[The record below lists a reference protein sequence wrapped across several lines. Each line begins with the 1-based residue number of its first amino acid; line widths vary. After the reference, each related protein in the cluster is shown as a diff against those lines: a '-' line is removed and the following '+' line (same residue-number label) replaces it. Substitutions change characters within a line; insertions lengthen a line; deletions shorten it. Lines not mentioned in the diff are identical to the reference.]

1 VRVATPVGNSAKGG
15 APPVLGAPTGTAPP
29 GAAQERAS
37 PISDAAWERHHAWHA
52 ECWAVQVMKPE
63 KPTER
68 DVNQGEGNRVA
79 ALHYNDQ
86 LREFVAAGKV
96 EPAARAAESFVEHRP
111 EEAARAEHKAKRG
124 PHTHI
129 TLDEMMAK
137 SRTVVER
144 VRPILNR
151 AVGKLR
157 SRFGRK

>member
-1 VRVATPVGNSAKGG
+1 MPYATFAHLRQRRLQRLL
-15 APPVLGAPTGTAPP
+15 A
-29 GAAQERAS
+29 
-37 PISDAAWERHHAWHA
+37 
-52 ECWAVQVMKPE
+52 C
-63 KPTER
+63 
-68 DVNQGEGNRVA
+68 
-79 ALHYNDQ
+79 Q
-86 LREFVAAGKV
+86 LRQSDFAWVRPNDVFLCAFATAKQQGQAQHTPASASASDTRLALFDAMHKLAAAFTKQLGT
-96 EPAARAAESFVEHRP
+96 
-111 EEAARAEHKAKRG
+111 EHKAKRG